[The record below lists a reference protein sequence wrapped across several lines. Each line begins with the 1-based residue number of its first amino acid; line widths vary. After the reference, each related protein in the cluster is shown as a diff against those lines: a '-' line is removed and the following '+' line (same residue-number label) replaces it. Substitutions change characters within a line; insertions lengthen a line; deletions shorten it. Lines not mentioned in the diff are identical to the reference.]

1 MMISRAKRKRMISVE
16 DEGSEQKARLGGG
29 SSPRVGLGSPGVTF
43 TSGGGAGGIF
53 GAAGAAGAAGAGGG
67 APGSES
73 KTGKRVLAV
82 GAVGACLEK
91 GGGIHVTPIMRSVNN
106 LTRPP
111 PHPMPAFPPPSLAR
125 DASTSLRSRHA
136 ASRPGLPE
144 PPSRHDPLLVGVL
157 IRGTAGPVPAR
168 RIVRQG
174 ASAQRGSLCGRQ
186 GRMPHGCHRSRS
198 PRQVL
203 PRHSPGR
210 VPSEVGMYPTR
221 GRRHRRSREPTA
233 VLFEQTA
240 RGSAVPPVP
249 RRVSSPGAFLRLP
262 HRRAFERRG

>member
-43 TSGGGAGGIF
+43 TSGGGAGGIL

-82 GAVGACLEK
+82 VAVGACLEK
-91 GGGIHVTPIMRSVNN
+91 GGDTCDPHHAQCQQSNQT
-106 LTRPP
+106 P

-174 ASAQRGSLCGRQ
+174 AFAQRGSLCGRQ
-186 GRMPHGCHRSRS
+186 GCMPHGCHRSRS

-210 VPSEVGMYPTR
+210 VPSQVGMYPTR